1 MIREIVIHPDPRLQ
15 QKAAPVEKFGPK
27 LRRLAKDML
36 ETLYSTEGV
45 GLAGPQIGV
54 MERIFVMKL
63 KDQEGNPLGEH
74 NLKGNSLVLVNPEIM
89 AISKEEEEG
98 IEGCLSIPEI
108 GALVIRSTRVVVQ
121 ARNEWGKAK
130 RYDARGVLAR
140 VMLHEI
146 DHLDGILFFSRVESE
161 ECLFPMEVLE
171 AELERIRAEKEQ
183 NAASPHPQP
192 LSQ

>member
-1 MIREIVIHPDPRLQ
+1 MIREIVIHPDPRLL
-15 QKAAPVEKFGPK
+15 QKAAPVGKFGPK

-36 ETLYSTEGV
+36 ETLYSTDGV

-63 KDQEGNPLGEH
+63 KDQEGKPLGEH
-74 NLKGNSLVLVNPEIM
+74 NLKGNSLVLVNPEVL
-89 AISKEEEEG
+89 AISEEEEEG

-108 GALVIRSTRVVVQ
+108 GALVVRSKRVVVQ

-130 RYDARGVLAR
+130 RYDAQGVLAR

-146 DHLDGILFFSRVESE
+146 DHLDGILFFSRVKNQ
-161 ECLFPMEVLE
+161 ECLFPMEALE
-171 AELERIRAEKEQ
+171 EELARLRAEDEQ
-183 NAASPHPQP
+183 KAAKVA
-192 LSQ
+192 